1 MSSDLLPYVCTC
13 LPLLTHMLIMLKY
26 FCRCGFPPVA
36 SLRVCIRRLPLRVKQ
51 SMPASLHFKRRAQP
65 KEGKQHPGGSRA
77 GLGLYS
83 AHVVPELSS
92 SIEGA
97 TIAFFFTRGLH
108 SPKNLYSAHVVPDLS
123 SRMGGT
129 TIAFFFSG
137 GGCFLLGLSS
147 FGSPF

>member
-1 MSSDLLPYVCTC
+1 MSSDLFSYVYTC
-13 LPLLTHMLIMLKY
+13 LPMLTHMLIMLKY
-26 FCRCGFPPVA
+26 FCRCGFPPIA

-108 SPKNLYSAHVVPDLS
+108 SPKNLYSAHVVSEHHPEGRGQLS
-123 SRMGGT
+123 R
-129 TIAFFFSG
+129 FFS
-137 GGCFLLGLSS
+137 SS
-147 FGSPF
+147 FFAWVVFC